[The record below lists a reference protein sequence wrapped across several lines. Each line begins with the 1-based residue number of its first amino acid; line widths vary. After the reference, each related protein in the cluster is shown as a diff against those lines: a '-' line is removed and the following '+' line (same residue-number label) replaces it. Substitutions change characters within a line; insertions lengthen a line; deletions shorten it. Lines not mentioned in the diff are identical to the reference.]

1 MPPPRG
7 AGRRLASPSLP
18 GHARLTPCGAGAP
31 RSAGAPGSLHP
42 AACPG
47 PAPLVE
53 IGAPK
58 FENGEVTRVEKSL
71 GKASGNLARCIADN
85 GGLAGD
91 SGSVKIQF
99 LVRSRGRAEGVEV
112 LAAKGVG
119 AEAAS
124 CVRRLLKN
132 RAIGAPSADPVGVTV
147 VVTFKAA
154 KPAGAP

>member
-1 MPPPRG
+1 M
-7 AGRRLASPSLP
+7 
-18 GHARLTPCGAGAP
+18 
-31 RSAGAPGSLHP
+31 
-42 AACPG
+42 
-47 PAPLVE
+47 E

-71 GKASGNLARCIADN
+71 GKASGDLARCIADN

-99 LVRSRGRAEGVEV
+99 LVQSRGRAEGVEV

-119 AEAAS
+119 ADAAA
-124 CVRRLLKN
+124 CVRRRLKN
-132 RAIGAPSADPVGVTV
+132 KAIGAPSADPVGVTV

-154 KPAGAP
+154 KPSGRLERRRRSA